1 MAWLTE
7 TEMKTRYRH
16 FSLRNFPFEDTII
29 DVIPSDGVRYADRK
43 EWVTNLYLLM
53 SKGYYIKCTEFF
65 GPSAVPISEE
75 EFPYQYFLRGALDL
89 TYCIAYANEMEDA
102 LTYVKNILSRGKII
116 VFKYINGVY
125 AGRYSF
131 EWMERW
137 YSYLD
142 KSCLQN

>member
-1 MAWLTE
+1 
-7 TEMKTRYRH
+7 
-16 FSLRNFPFEDTII
+16 
-29 DVIPSDGVRYADRK
+29 
-43 EWVTNLYLLM
+43 M